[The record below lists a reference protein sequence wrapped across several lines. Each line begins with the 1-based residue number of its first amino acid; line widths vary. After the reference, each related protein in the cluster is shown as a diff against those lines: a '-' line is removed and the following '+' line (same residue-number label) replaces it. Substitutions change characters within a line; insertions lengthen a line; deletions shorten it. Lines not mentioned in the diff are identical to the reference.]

1 MKKFELFEPVRMA
14 LIISLSVGMGIAFH
28 EVFFLLAL
36 VLAAIALVQAIY
48 QRVHRATLTHRRP

>member
-14 LIISLSVGMGIAFH
+14 VIISLLVGMGIAFH

-36 VLAAIALVQAIY
+36 VLAAIALIHAIS
-48 QRVHRATLTHRRP
+48 QRIYRAKLTHRHP